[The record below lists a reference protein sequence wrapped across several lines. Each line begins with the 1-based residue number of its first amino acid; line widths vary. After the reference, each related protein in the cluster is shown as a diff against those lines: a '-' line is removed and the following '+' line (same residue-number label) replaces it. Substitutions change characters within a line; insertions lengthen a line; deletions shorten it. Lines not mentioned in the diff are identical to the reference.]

1 MSIPNY
7 GIAEIKK
14 ELQHLDNS
22 QLTELC
28 LRLVRYKK
36 ENKELTGYLLFDADN
51 ERAFIDALMAE
62 SGLMFSQLP
71 YNNYQLAKS
80 LRKILRLLGKYI
92 KFMASSEAEV
102 EVLIN
107 FCRNYVQYVD
117 KRASS
122 TYKPLRLI
130 FTRQL
135 DKIRK
140 SITKLHEDLQFDYS
154 QDFNNMVGE
163 AEEKLR
169 WLNMNDYLL

>member
-1 MSIPNY
+1 MSLPNY

-14 ELQHLDNS
+14 ELQHLDNA
-22 QLTELC
+22 QLTELF

-51 ERAFIDALMAE
+51 ERAFIDSLMAE
-62 SGLMFSQLP
+62 NGLMFSQLP
-71 YNNYQLAKS
+71 YNNYQLAKG
-80 LRKILRLLGKYI
+80 LRKILRILGKYI

-107 FCRNYVQYVD
+107 FCHNYVQYVD

-122 TYKPLRLI
+122 SYKPLRLI

-154 QDFNNMVGE
+154 QEFNNMVGE

>member
-14 ELQHLDNS
+14 ELQHLDNT

-51 ERAFIDALMAE
+51 ERAFIDSLIAE

-92 KFMASSEAEV
+92 KFMASNEAEI
-102 EVLIN
+102 EILIN
-107 FCRNYVQYVD
+107 FCSNYVQYVD

-140 SITKLHEDLQFDYS
+140 AIAKLHEDLQFDYS
-154 QDFNNMVGE
+154 QEFNAMVGA

>member
-1 MSIPNY
+1 MSLPNY

-14 ELQHLDNS
+14 ELQHLDNT

-51 ERAFIDALMAE
+51 ERAFIDSLMAE
-62 SGLMFSQLP
+62 NGLMFSQLP

-122 TYKPLRLI
+122 SYKPLRLI

-154 QDFNNMVGE
+154 QDFNTMVGE

>member
-1 MSIPNY
+1 MSLPNY

-14 ELQHLDNS
+14 ELQHLDNT

-51 ERAFIDALMAE
+51 ERAFIDSLAAE
-62 SGLMFSQLP
+62 IGLMFSQLP
-71 YNNYQLAKS
+71 HNNYQVAKS

-122 TYKPLRLI
+122 SYKPLRLI

>member
-1 MSIPNY
+1 MSLPNY

-14 ELQHLDNS
+14 ELQHLDNT

-51 ERAFIDALMAE
+51 ERAFIDSLMAE
-62 SGLMFSQLP
+62 NGLMFSQLP
-71 YNNYQLAKS
+71 HNNYQLAKS

-122 TYKPLRLI
+122 SYKPLRLI

-154 QDFNNMVGE
+154 QEFNHMVGE

>member
-1 MSIPNY
+1 MKAASINELKQELTTLP
-7 GIAEIKK
+7 AKK
-14 ELQHLDNS
+14 LL
-22 QLTELC
+22 ELC
-28 LRLVRYKK
+28 LRLARYKK

-51 ERAFIDALMAE
+51 ERAFIDSLMAE

-80 LRKILRLLGKYI
+80 LRKILRLLGKYL
-92 KFMASSEAEV
+92 KFMASGEAEV
-102 EVLIN
+102 EVMIN

-122 TYKPLRLI
+122 NYKPLRLI

-154 QDFNNMVGE
+154 QEFNNMVGE

>member
-1 MSIPNY
+1 MGLPNY

-51 ERAFIDALMAE
+51 ERTFIDSLMAE
-62 SGLMFSQLP
+62 NGLMFSQLP
-71 YNNYQLAKS
+71 HNNYQLAKS

-122 TYKPLRLI
+122 SYKPLRLI

-154 QDFNNMVGE
+154 QEFNNMVGE

>member
-1 MSIPNY
+1 MSIQTY
-7 GIAEIKK
+7 GVAEIKK
-14 ELQHLDNS
+14 ELQHLDNA
-22 QLTELC
+22 QLAELC

-36 ENKELTGYLLFDADN
+36 ENKELTGYLLFDAGN
-51 ERAFIDALMAE
+51 ERAFIDSLIAE
-62 SGLMFSQLP
+62 IGFMFSQLP
-71 YNNYQLAKS
+71 HNNYQLAKN
-80 LRKILRLLGKYI
+80 LRKILRIAGKYI
-92 KFMASSEAEV
+92 KFMGSAEAEI
-102 EVLIN
+102 EVLIS

-117 KRASS
+117 RRASS

-154 QDFNNMVGE
+154 QDFNVLAGE
-163 AEEKLR
+163 AEEKLK

>member
-7 GIAEIKK
+7 GVAEIKK
-14 ELQHLDNS
+14 ELQHLDNT
-22 QLTELC
+22 QLIELC
-28 LRLVRYKK
+28 LRLVRHKK
-36 ENKELTGYLLFDADN
+36 ENKELTGYLLFNANN
-51 ERAFIDALMAE
+51 ERAFIDSLVAE

-71 YNNYQLAKS
+71 HNNYQLAKS
-80 LRKILRLLGKYI
+80 LRKVLRLLNKYI
-92 KFMASSEAEV
+92 KFMASTEAEI
-102 EVLIN
+102 EVMIN

-117 KRASS
+117 RRASS

-135 DKIRK
+135 DKISK
-140 SITKLHEDLQFDYS
+140 SIAKLHEDLQFDYS

-163 AEEKLR
+163 AEEKLK